1 MSRRVRRDREGER
14 RHAFTLIELLVV
26 VAIIALLISILLPS
40 LSSARKQARAI
51 KCAANMRDVG
61 LAFAGYLA
69 EDRGIY
75 PPSYVYPYNDA
86 GDWDPARQEKSRPYG
101 YNHWSWF
108 LYNRGSVKESLFTCP
123 EMPNGGVP
131 RTNPGPE
138 RGDWEGG
145 QSDQTGSGPPGVL
158 TDKQARR
165 IAYTA
170 NAAIVTRNKFTA
182 ILSGNPDRKNQC
194 VNESWIKGGRGV
206 ILVTEFYHNW
216 KACEVVDTDG
226 GGALVV
232 KSHRPVSAFW
242 NIGSSADEYQS
253 SLGGGF
259 QYGNQARANYGL
271 LPASA
276 LEDKQGV
283 IDGIDDSPEVS
294 VVGRHHP
301 GGDELGGTANFL
313 YVDGSVARKTILQT
327 MRGREWGQ
335 KFYSLTGPYTEVLA
349 GR

>member
-1 MSRRVRRDREGER
+1 MSLSARRDREGER

-51 KCAANMRDVG
+51 KCAANLRDVG
-61 LAFAGYLA
+61 LAFAGYLLD
-69 EDRGIY
+69 DRGIY

-86 GDWDPARQEKSRPYG
+86 GDWEPGRQELGHPYG

-108 LYNRGSVKESLFTCP
+108 LYNRGNVKETLFTCP
-123 EMPNGGVP
+123 EMASGGVP
-131 RTNPGPE
+131 RTNPGPD
-138 RGDWEGG
+138 RADWEGG
-145 QSDQTGSGPPGVL
+145 QSDQTGSGPPGVI

-165 IAYTA
+165 MAYTG
-170 NAAIVTRNKFTA
+170 NAAIVPRNKFTA
-182 ILSGNPDRKNQC
+182 ILSGNPDRKNIC

-206 ILVTEFYHNW
+206 ILVTEFNSNW
-216 KACEVVDTDG
+216 KAAAVMEG
-226 GGALVV
+226 GSLLS

-242 NIGSSADEYQS
+242 NFGSDTDEYDA

-259 QYGNQARANYGL
+259 QYGHQGYTNYGL

-276 LEDKQGV
+276 LEDAYGV
-283 IDGIDDSPEVS
+283 IDGVEGPEIN

-301 GGDELGGTANFL
+301 GGDALGGTTNFL
-313 YVDGSVARKTILQT
+313 YVDGSVARKTILET
-327 MRGREWGQ
+327 LKKREWGQ
-335 KFYSLTGPYTEVLA
+335 AYYSLSGPHTEVLP
-349 GR
+349 GQ